1 MPRWSIPHHA
11 PVPSRRVFGPYL
23 RARLGGRGP
32 FRTLPEAFGDR
43 LGDRVLLPTPTGRH
57 ALWRF
62 LQSFDWQP
70 GDEVLVAAWNFWVVV
85 GLLVQ
90 AGLKP
95 VFVDVDPETLCMDPA
110 DARRKRTDRT
120 RLVLLT
126 HMFGNPAPA
135 RELRELCDAHDML
148 LFEDCAHAVGTMVQG
163 QAGLQAAGTVG
174 HGALFSF
181 GMFKSVNALGGGMLA
196 VAPDLAPRM
205 RALPEARGSRR
216 EQDTRAVLSLLLQ
229 PPLWTTVLGPA
240 LERVETLRT
249 ALDAKPPPDRFAF
262 DPTERAPFQPFM
274 GECVA
279 RQLEVMD
286 AELARRR
293 ELADA
298 VAQAVAGRSDA
309 RALVPDR
316 HGRAN
321 LSYLGLWVDRT
332 EDWLARL
339 ADVGV
344 EAKALQFRNCAELP
358 LFADDAADCP
368 SARSLDRH
376 LLRLPSFP
384 HMRADQLAALLAVLR
399 RSPSP

>member
-1 MPRWSIPHHA
+1 
-11 PVPSRRVFGPYL
+11 VPSRRVFGPYL
-23 RARLGGRGP
+23 RARLRLDGG

-70 GDEVLVAAWNFWVVV
+70 GDEVLVGAWNFWVVV

-95 VFVDVDPETLCMDPA
+95 IFVDVDPETLCMDPA
-110 DARRKRTDRT
+110 DARSKRTDRT

-135 RELRELCDAHDML
+135 RELRQLCDAHELL
-148 LFEDCAHAVGTMVQG
+148 LFEDCAHAVGTMVHG
-163 QAGLQAAGTVG
+163 AEGLQPAGTFG

-196 VAPDLAPRM
+196 VEPGLAARV
-205 RALPEARGSRR
+205 LPLPAARGRVR
-216 EQDTRAVLSLLLQ
+216 EQDTRAVLSVLLQ
-229 PPLWTTVLGPA
+229 PPLWTTVLRPA
-240 LERVETLRT
+240 LERVAALRA
-249 ALDAKPPPDRFAF
+249 ALDAKPPPDRFVF
-262 DPTERAPFQPFM
+262 DPTERAPYQPFM

-279 RQLEVMD
+279 RQLEVED
-286 AELARRR
+286 AEVARRR
-293 ELADA
+293 ELAEA
-298 VAQAVAGRSDA
+298 VAAAVAGRTDA

-332 EDWLARL
+332 EDWLARFD
-339 ADVGV
+339 AAGV

-358 LFADDAADCP
+358 LFADHGADCP
-368 SARSLDRH
+368 GARELDRH

-399 RSPSP
+399 ARARP